1 MNLNFASEMK
11 SGIKNWLKRI
21 LQIIWI
27 FFILLIIG
35 AAVVPLKTSREYS
48 QIITASDGTVIHAFL
63 TADDK
68 WRMQTEGGDVSDKLR
83 KAILFKEDKYFYYHF
98 GINPFAIAR
107 AAFNNIF
114 HRRRTSGASTIS
126 MQVIRLLY
134 PSERTYLNKVVEMF
148 RAIKLETILSKE
160 EILRLYLSLVPYGGN
175 VEGIKAAS
183 LMYFGSMPG
192 KISLAQIVAL
202 SVIPNKPSSLKL
214 GKNNSA
220 ITGFRNK
227 WLARMKEEHLFSDD
241 EINDAIHEPLEAK
254 RNQLSKPAPHL
265 AIRLHSKLPV
275 VTDVHTTIDLKKQ
288 LEVNALAY
296 NYSKRLLKYGIAN
309 ASILV
314 INNKTHAVEVYV
326 GSPDISDNENSG
338 QVDGVAAVRSPG
350 STLKPL
356 VYALAFDKGLLTPKC
371 VLADVPVNI
380 DGYAPENFNG
390 KYNGEVT
397 VENALSYSL
406 NVPAVKTLQMLGLPT
421 MIDKLKAAGFE
432 QTSHSE
438 KKLGLSLILG
448 GCGVTLEELT
458 GLFSAFA
465 SGGNYTRPH
474 FLIADTSAVKVQ
486 LVSLASAYMI
496 SEILASVTRP
506 DLPNNFESS
515 MRIPKIAWKTGT
527 SYGRR
532 DAWSIGYNADYTIGV
547 WVGNFSGVGVPELSG
562 ADMATPL
569 LFEIFN
575 SIDYNSRGNWFRQPD
590 DVDVRLVC
598 TESGKVP
605 DAQCDKLVIDE
616 FIPKVS
622 SNEKCS
628 HMKKFFLSAD
638 EKFSYCTSC
647 LPPNGYKE
655 KYYPDYAPEVISFYE
670 SEHIGY
676 KKVPVHNPSCT
687 RVFAEQSP
695 QISSPV
701 NNKEY
706 IIEKNE
712 GQLMLGCNTGGE
724 VKTVYWYINDRL
736 YKMSAATETVFFQ
749 PQEGEIKISC
759 SDDKGRNSDIKI
771 RVKYL

>member
-1 MNLNFASEMK
+1 MLLKWVFSCF
-11 SGIKNWLKRI
+11 GIFL
-21 LQIIWI
+21 L
-27 FFILLIIG
+27 LLILG
-35 AAVVPLKTSREYS
+35 AAIVPLRIAQEYS
-48 QIITASDGTVIHAFL
+48 QVITAADGTVIHAFL

-68 WRMQTEGGDVSDKLR
+68 WRMKTEKEDITGNLK
-83 KAILFKEDKYFYYHF
+83 KAILYKEDKYFYYHF
-98 GINPFAIAR
+98 GINPVSIVR
-107 AAFNNIF
+107 STINNIF
-114 HRRRTSGASTIS
+114 YRRRTSGASTIS

-134 PSERTYLNKVVEMF
+134 PAERTYLNKLVEML
-148 RAIKLETILSKE
+148 RAMKLETRLTKD
-160 EILRLYLSLVPYGGN
+160 EILELYFTLVPYGGN
-175 VEGIKAAS
+175 VEGIKSAS
-183 LMYFGSMPG
+183 LIYFGSMPG

-214 GKNNSA
+214 GKNNDA
-220 ITGFRNK
+220 IAGFRNK
-227 WLARMKEEHLFSDD
+227 WLNRMKEDHLFPDD
-241 EINDAIHEPLEAK
+241 EINDALSEPLEAE
-254 RNQLSKPAPHL
+254 RREISKPAPHL
-265 AIRLHSKLPV
+265 SSRLHTKLPGMSN
-275 VTDVHTTIDLKKQ
+275 VHTTLDRKKQ
-288 LEVNALAY
+288 LEINALAY

-314 INNKTHAVEVYV
+314 INNKTHAVEAYV
-326 GSPDISDNENSG
+326 GSPDISDNDNAG
-338 QVDGVAAVRSPG
+338 QVDGVAAIRSPG

-371 VLADVPVNI
+371 VLTDVPVNI

-421 MIDKLKAAGFE
+421 MIDKLKSAGFE
-432 QTSHSE
+432 QTKQSE
-438 KKLGLSLILG
+438 KKLGLSLVLG
-448 GCGVTLEELT
+448 GCGVSLEELT

-465 SGGNYTRPH
+465 SGGKFVRPH
-474 FLIADTSAVKVQ
+474 YLAGDTSSVKVQ
-486 LVSLASAYMI
+486 IVSPASAYMV
-496 SEILASVTRP
+496 SEILTSITRP

-515 MRIPKIAWKTGT
+515 MHIPKIAWKTGT

-532 DAWSIGYNADYTIGV
+532 DAWSIGYNANYTIGV
-547 WVGNFSGVGVPELSG
+547 WVGNFSGKGVPELNG

-569 LFEIFN
+569 LFEVFN
-575 SIDYNSRGNWFRQPD
+575 TIDYNSSNEWFAPPKD
-590 DVDVRLVC
+590 LDVRLVC
-598 TESGKVP
+598 SASGRIP
-605 DAQCDKLVIDE
+605 EEYCEHQVIDE

-622 SNEKCS
+622 STGRCV
-628 HMKKFFLSAD
+628 HMKKIFLSAD

-647 LPPNGYKE
+647 LPLNGYKE
-655 KYYPDYAPEVISFYE
+655 EYFPAFAPELISFYE
-670 SEHIGY
+670 NEHVSY
-676 KKVPVHNPSCT
+676 KRVPVHNPNCT
-687 RVFAEQSP
+687 RVFAEQAP

-736 YKMSAATETVFFQ
+736 YKMSGAAENVFFQ